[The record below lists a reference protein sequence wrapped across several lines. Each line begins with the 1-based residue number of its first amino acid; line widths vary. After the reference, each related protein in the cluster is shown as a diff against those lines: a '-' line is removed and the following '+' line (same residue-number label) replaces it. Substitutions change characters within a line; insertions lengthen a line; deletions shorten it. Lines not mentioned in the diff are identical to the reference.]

1 MLRVSSPITMPSA
14 NQYAPSPYGVVL
26 YDQLT
31 EEKKDGTWFTDC
43 SAIYVSIK
51 QKVTAAA
58 LQPLSVTI
66 LRNIGKEKL
75 LQWAELWILC
85 RVIHFVWKELMARCV
100 IFH

>member
-1 MLRVSSPITMPSA
+1 MLRVPSPIQCHLLTSMHLC
-14 NQYAPSPYGVVL
+14 PYGVVL

-31 EEKKDGTWFTDC
+31 EEEKDGTWFTDC
-43 SAIYVSIK
+43 SAIYVSMK

-66 LRNIGKEKL
+66 LGNIGKGKL

-85 RVIHFVWKELMARCV
+85 RVIHFVWKV
-100 IFH
+100 